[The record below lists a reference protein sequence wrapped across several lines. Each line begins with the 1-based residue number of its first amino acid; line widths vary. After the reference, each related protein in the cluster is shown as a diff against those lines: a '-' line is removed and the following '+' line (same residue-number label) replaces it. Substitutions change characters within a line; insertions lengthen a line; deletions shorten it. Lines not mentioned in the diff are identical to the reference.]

1 MKRKSALFSYD
12 DLVSDIAKAFET
24 GLKREGIMESKKSD
38 YSNLECLL
46 SGLAVFAFKSAS
58 LLQFDH
64 SLKSNR
70 TLLGNLKTLF
80 NIHKIPSDTQMRTRL
95 DLIDPAALRPAFT
108 KVFQLLQRSKVLDE
122 FRFLETHHLISLDG
136 TGMFSSHNVYCD
148 NCCVKNHKNGEKT
161 YYHQLLAA
169 SIVHPD
175 QKVTFPLAPEPIMK
189 EDGAKK
195 NDCERNAAKRWI
207 SNFKREHPHLKAVI
221 LADGLASN
229 EPFITL
235 LKNKNLHFILVCKES
250 DHAYLTDWINA
261 MDGDDKVILSEK
273 DEKREAI
280 YEYFKEVPLNDSK
293 NTCKV
298 DVVRFTEKIKSRIT
312 KWMWVTDLSLEK
324 KHLKEFV
331 RGARSRW
338 KIENETFNT
347 LKNQGYEFEHNFGH
361 GNKNLNTVFSYLIL
375 IAFLLDQCMQK
386 VNRLFQRALEK
397 SGTKR
402 VMWQSMLHAIKIFV
416 VPNFETL
423 YGCIADPP
431 RITLTSIV

>member
-12 DLVSDIAKAFET
+12 DLVADVAKAFEV
-24 GLKREGIMESKKSD
+24 GLKREGIVAAKKSD
-38 YSNLECLL
+38 YSNLECLM

-64 SLKSNR
+64 SLKSNQ
-70 TLLGNLKTLF
+70 TFLDNLKTLF
-80 NIHKIPSDTQMRTRL
+80 NLQKIPSDTQIRTRL
-95 DLIDPAALRPAFT
+95 DLIDPAVLRSAFT

-122 FRFLETHHLISLDG
+122 FRFLKKYHLVSLDG
-136 TGMFSSHNVYCD
+136 TGLFSSHNVYCD

-189 EDGAKK
+189 EDGAQK

-207 SNFKREHPHLKAVI
+207 ANFKREHPHLKAVI

-235 LKNKNLHFILVCKES
+235 LRNNNLQFILVCKES

-261 MDGDDKVILSEK
+261 MEDEDKITLFEK
-273 DEKREAI
+273 GEKREAT
-280 YEYFKEVPLNDSK
+280 YEYLKGIPLNDAK
-293 NTCKV
+293 NTCKIN
-298 DVVRFTEKIKSRIT
+298 VVRFTETIKGKTT

-324 KHLKEFV
+324 KDLNEFM
-331 RGARSRW
+331 RGARARW

-361 GNKNLNTVFSYLIL
+361 GNKNLNTVFSYLML

-386 VNRLFQRALEK
+386 VNILFQKALAK

-402 VMWQSMLHAIKIFV
+402 VMWQSMLHSIKIFV

-431 RITLTSIV
+431 RITLPSIV